1 MDNFQKKDKIQKEM
15 DNFQKKDKIQKEGGL
30 DA

>member
-1 MDNFQKKDKIQKEM
+1 MSFINSASESIM

>member
-1 MDNFQKKDKIQKEM
+1 MSFINSYLESIM